1 MVRVDAVAIGSTS
14 GSATVLENIIR
25 FSCKQVS
32 PEGVL
37 VEPIPVINNVQPA
50 TAESRNK
57 HWEIELELDS
67 DNLTVFRGI
76 AVNTDPLSRVLS
88 DVNRNSAIGY
98 FLVAGV
104 DTAGNNV
111 SYSFETLKTWLSF
124 HRGHV
129 SSAPNVARHPS
140 LYRFICTGTRTVG
153 SLNISGTDT
162 TGERYV
168 RINSVTVNG
177 LPATNVLTYDWELVG
192 ATGTNILN
200 ARHSP
205 GSYQALGVSEPSGK
219 HWAFRLV
226 FDSNT
231 DIFNNYIKE
240 DVANPVIGS
249 AIVVSLQK
257 TDGSARLHTYHTSK
271 CYISGNAPSSIT
283 EKNIYNPGALEFI
296 CIGTRVD
303 S

>member
-1 MVRVDAVAIGSTS
+1 MVDTKLVRVDAVAIGVSS
-14 GSATVLENIIR
+14 GTYTVIENIIR

-67 DNLTVFRGI
+67 DNKVAFRDSAI
-76 AVNTDPLSRVLS
+76 IS
-88 DVNRNSAIGY
+88 DVNRNAAIGY

-111 SYSFETLKTWLSF
+111 SYSFESLKTWCSF

-153 SLNISGTDT
+153 SNSISGTDT

-168 RINSVTVNG
+168 RVNSVTVNG
-177 LPATNVLTYDWELVG
+177 NPAYNVLTYDWELVG

-205 GSYQALGVSEPSGK
+205 GSYQALGVVEPSGK

-226 FDSNT
+226 FDSSS
-231 DIFNNYIKE
+231 DIFNAWIKE
-240 DVANPVIGS
+240 SESNPFIHSTVA
-249 AIVVSLQK
+249 VSLQK
-257 TDGSARLHTYHTSK
+257 TDGVARIHTYQIDK
-271 CYISGNAPSSIT
+271 CYVSGNAPSSIT

-296 CIGTRVD
+296 CIGTRLD
-303 S
+303 TP